1 MADRNAQLAARI
13 AQVKPVPA
21 TVQLLEKQLL
31 NGDADIRE
39 QGVESIT
46 KIQPPAEP
54 LTDMLHRLLHHEN
67 WYVRRTTA
75 AATSKCAELD
85 ETAELAIH
93 KVAAAQLEHED
104 PDVRNCVARSLLAIY
119 RSSVSETPPKSSAL
133 GIQRRVFLA
142 PTEESAKEGDE
153 IDEDAPRTAR
163 SDDSMAGAAL
173 AGEVDTEYGD
183 LAVMEIAQRL
193 AHEQP
198 EIRELALSTLAQ
210 MGVAAAPYGKKLGQM
225 LADDEVTVVV
235 AATAA
240 FEQLGIHAVS
250 GIEEV
255 VKILSHQ
262 QDFYRRQAHRVLM
275 GAAKHSGDEV
285 ITHVIQTLT
294 GLQPKR
300 KEDREKQSGRRSP
313 PGSKGSSEEAPVKVV
328 LRTVLTLLCDLGP
341 LQGDFGPLVAPNMK
355 VIMPF
360 IEDPDIDIRAAAIR
374 CLITAGP
381 EVVANNGYKML
392 RKKMELRN
400 VTISKAAMDVLRGL
414 APIAPV
420 IAGTIGQVLWEESLD
435 QLPETMRQRSM
446 VLNVLGGAQANAK
459 KFLEYIA
466 REMESGDFKVR
477 RAAMEAFVDLK
488 EHAIPASAEIA
499 KRLIHADPLVRRLT
513 VECIQLMGV
522 HGHKL
527 LPRVKGLLDTEED
540 PDVIHSIKRA
550 LEGKNGVAADVLSKP
565 RRASIGAR
573 RASLKSQ
580 RRGGVDSGHG

>member
-13 AQVKPVPA
+13 AAVKPVPA

-31 NGDADIRE
+31 NGDPDIRE

-46 KIQPPAEP
+46 KIQPPPEP

-85 ETAELAIH
+85 ETAEMAIH

-104 PDVRNCVARSLLAIY
+104 PDVRSCVARSLLAIY
-119 RSSVSETPPKSSAL
+119 RSSLSETPPKSAAL
-133 GIQRRVFLA
+133 GIERRVFPPPA
-142 PTEESAKEGDE
+142 AKDEPPEG
-153 IDEDAPRTAR
+153 DEDAPTTAR
-163 SDDSMAGAAL
+163 SEDSMAGAAA
-173 AGEVDTEYGD
+173 AGNVDTEYAE

-193 AHEQP
+193 AHDKP
-198 EIRELALSTLAQ
+198 EIRELALSTLSQ
-210 MGVAAAPYGKKLGQM
+210 MGAAAVPYGKKLGQM
-225 LADDEVTVVV
+225 VADDEVSVVV
-235 AATAA
+235 AAVAA
-240 FEQLGIHAVS
+240 WQQLGPHAAS

-255 VKILSHQ
+255 VKILHHQ
-262 QDFYRRQAHRVLM
+262 QEFYRRQAHKVLLD
-275 GAAKHSGDEV
+275 AAQESGEDV
-285 ITHVIQTLT
+285 IEYVIKALT
-294 GLQPKR
+294 DLQSKR
-300 KEDREKQSGRRSP
+300 KEDRDKQSGRRTP

-328 LRTVLTLLCDLGP
+328 LRAVLTLLCDLGP
-341 LQGDFGPLVAPNMK
+341 MQGDMGPLVAPHMK
-355 VIMPF
+355 AIVTF
-360 IEDPDIDIRAAAIR
+360 IEDPDIDIRAVAIR
-374 CLITAGP
+374 CLIAAGP
-381 EVVANNGYKML
+381 EVVSGNGYKVL

-414 APIAPV
+414 APINPV

-466 REMESGDFKVR
+466 REMESADFKVR

-488 EHAIPASAEIA
+488 EHAVPASPEIA

-522 HGHKL
+522 HGIKL

-540 PDVIHSIKRA
+540 PDVIHAIKRA
-550 LEGKNGVAADVLSKP
+550 LEGKGGLAADVLSKP
-565 RRASIGAR
+565 RRASIGTR